1 MRDDRPMERTAGMV
15 TGLVPGGARGGA
27 CRPGPDLARGDARA
41 ESGRMR
47 DDRPMERTAGMVT
60 GLVAVKRARASLPGQ
75 DLPRAAESAFRE
87 AGSPR
92 NP

>member
-1 MRDDRPMERTAGMV
+1 
-15 TGLVPGGARGGA
+15 
-27 CRPGPDLARGDARA
+27 
-41 ESGRMR
+41 MR

-87 AGSPR
+87 AGTASTARRTSADLPEGASRMRAFREAGSPR

>member
-15 TGLVPGGARGGA
+15 TGLVPG
-27 CRPGPDLARGDARA
+27 
-41 ESGRMR
+41 
-47 DDRPMERTAGMVT
+47 
-60 GLVAVKRARASLPGQ
+60 VKRARASLPGQ